1 MITIADVSNVS
12 ITGTP
17 GSSTFQMRKSEYT
30 SGEFRH
36 CLNIVGANNVT
47 VTGIAC
53 NNSGGDGLYIGE
65 GRQGFSSNVTVSQST
80 FDNNRRQ
87 GFSLISGKNIL
98 IDSCTFS
105 NTNGTAPEA
114 GIDIEPNV
122 PSNVLQ
128 NVVFTNNKSIGNH
141 GHGFMI
147 TIDNLN
153 SSSTPV
159 SVTVSNHATSGNT
172 RSGYFVTN
180 GHDSGVQ
187 GASGT
192 VTFQNSASTN
202 DGEYAAVASYY
213 DAGSASLK
221 FQNLSATNANSS
233 GSTYDG
239 AAIGVKRGGGA
250 PNPMG
255 GVTFTGTAIAG
266 NNGKLQHYFS
276 IEDYSNI
283 GLRAIYIGDFGS
295 LSGIPAT
302 NSLGIVDG
310 VSVNPLNIP

>member
-1 MITIADVSNVS
+1 
-12 ITGTP
+12 
-17 GSSTFQMRKSEYT
+17 MRKSEYT

-36 CLNIVGANNVT
+36 CLNIAGANNVT
-47 VTGIAC
+47 ITGIAC

-128 NVVFTNNKSIGNH
+128 NIVFTNNTSTGNH
-141 GHGFMI
+141 GHGFMT

-153 SSSTPV
+153 SSSAPI
-159 SVTVSNHATSGNT
+159 SVTISNHSTSGNT
-172 RSGYFVTN
+172 RSGYFATN
-180 GHDSGVQ
+180 GHDPGVQ

-192 VTFQNSASTN
+192 ITIQNSASTN
-202 DGEYAAVASYY
+202 DGEYGGVASYY
-213 DAGSASLK
+213 DAGSATLN
-221 FQNLSATNANSS
+221 FQNLSVTNANSS

-250 PNPMG
+250 ANPLG
-255 GVTFTGTAIAG
+255 GVSFTGTSIAG

-276 IEDYSNI
+276 VEDYSNV
-283 GLRAIYIGDFGS
+283 GLRAIHIGNFGS

-302 NSLGIVDG
+302 NSLGVVNE
-310 VSVNPLNIP
+310 VSVNSANIP